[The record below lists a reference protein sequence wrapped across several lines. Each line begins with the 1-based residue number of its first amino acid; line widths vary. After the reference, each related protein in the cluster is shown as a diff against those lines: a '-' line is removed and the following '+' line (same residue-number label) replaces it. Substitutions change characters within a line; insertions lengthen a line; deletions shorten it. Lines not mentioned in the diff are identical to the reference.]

1 MCSYL
6 NMTDLGINA
15 TVGVKTNTSGEYIVP
30 DRLEAGLFWK
40 ANDVSQ
46 PLLSGNTLS
55 QSRSSEVA

>member
-1 MCSYL
+1 MI
-6 NMTDLGINA
+6 DLGINV